1 MSRRILLA
9 ALVCVVGMNTAM
21 SQGSGTNVGSQD
33 EELYTLTTAVPFLTI
48 PVDARAAAMGD
59 VGVATSP
66 DAQSM
71 FWNPGKLAFMESDYG
86 GSISYTPWL
95 RNLVDDMSLS
105 YITAFTKI
113 RKEDAIGVSLT
124 YFDLGQI
131 QFTDQQGNNLQLVDP
146 NEFNIAVAYSRK
158 LSRSLGVALGL
169 KFIHSNLT
177 GRIEGNNSPTG
188 TDLKPGNTAA
198 ADLALFHQNDYVIFG
213 NNTNVAFG
221 ASISNLGP
229 KISYSNNDSADFIP
243 TNLRL
248 GTSIGMDADVYNRF
262 TLSIDFNKLMVPS
275 DANSD
280 RGVVGGAFAS
290 FGDSPNGLAGELK
303 EIAVSIGLEYNYDDK
318 FFVRTG
324 YFFEDELYGAR
335 KYFTVGAGI
344 KYQVIALDMAYLI
357 PTSRNHPL
365 ENTLRLTLGFNFMR
379 PGEVESVQDELN

>member
-9 ALVCVVGMNTAM
+9 GILSVVGFSSSFA
-21 SQGSGTNVGSQD
+21 QGGGTGIGSND
-33 EELYTLTTAVPFLTI
+33 NEIYTLTTAVPFLTI

-59 VGVATSP
+59 VGVATSA
-66 DAQSM
+66 DANSM
-71 FWNPGKLAFMESDYG
+71 FWNPGKLAFVESDYG
-86 GSISYTPWL
+86 GAISYTPWL

-105 YITAFTKI
+105 YVTAFTKI
-113 RKEDAIGVSLT
+113 RQEDAVGISLT

-146 NEFNIAVAYSRK
+146 REFNIAVAYSRK
-158 LSRSLGVALGL
+158 LSQSLGVSLGL

-198 ADLALFHQNDYVIFG
+198 ADLGAYYTRDYVFLG
-213 NNTNVAFG
+213 NNTNFAFG
-221 ASISNLGP
+221 ANLSNLGP

-248 GTSIGMDADVYNRF
+248 GTSIAMDADVYNTF
-262 TLSIDFNKLMVPS
+262 TFSADINKLLVPS
-275 DANSD
+275 NANSD
-280 RGVVGGAFAS
+280 AGVVGGVFNS
-290 FGDSPNGLAGELK
+290 FSDSPQGFSGEMR
-303 EIAVSIGLEYNYDDK
+303 EIAVSLGLEYNYDDK

-335 KYFTVGAGI
+335 KYFTVGAGVA
-344 KYQVIALDMAYLI
+344 YQVIALDLAYLI
-357 PTSRNHPL
+357 PTTRNHPL
-365 ENTLRLTLGFNFMR
+365 ENTLRLTLAFNFDR
-379 PGEVESVQDELN
+379 PEEVDSVTE